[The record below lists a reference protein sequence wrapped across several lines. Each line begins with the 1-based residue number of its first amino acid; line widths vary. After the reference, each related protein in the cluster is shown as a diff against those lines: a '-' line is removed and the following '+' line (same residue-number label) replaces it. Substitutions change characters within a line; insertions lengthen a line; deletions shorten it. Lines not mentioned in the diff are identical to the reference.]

1 VTATIRAA
9 TPDDWPSIWPI
20 IREVAAAGETYTYP
34 RDIDE
39 ALARQIWSAGANGTV
54 LVAAADGGV
63 VGSAKV
69 GPNQMGPGGHV
80 ATASFMVAA
89 SARGLGIG
97 RKLGE
102 AAIDWATT
110 QGFRA
115 MQFNAVVSVNAPAVA
130 LWQSLGFVIVG
141 TVPGA
146 FDHPTAGYVDLLVMH
161 RSLLD
166 G

>member
-1 VTATIRAA
+1 MSVEIRFATA
-9 TPDDWPSIWPI
+9 DDWPAIWPI

-39 ALARQIWSAGANGTV
+39 ALTQQIWSAGATGIV
-54 LVAAADGGV
+54 LVAVADGAV
-63 VGSAKV
+63 VGSAKI
-69 GPNQMGPGGHV
+69 GPNQMGPGSHV
-80 ATASFMVAA
+80 ATASFMIAS

-102 AAIDWATT
+102 AAIDWATA

-115 MQFNAVVSVNAPAVA
+115 IQFNAVVSVNAPAVA
-130 LWQSLGFVIVG
+130 LWQSLGFTIVG

-146 FDHPTAGYVDLLVMH
+146 FDHPTSGYVDLLVMH
-161 RSLLD
+161 RPLVN

>member
-1 VTATIRAA
+1 VSVEIRAA
-9 TPDDWPSIWPI
+9 TPDDWSAIWPI
-20 IREVAAAGETYTYP
+20 IRDVAATGETYTYP

-39 ALARQIWSAGANGTV
+39 ALARQIWSAGATGTV
-54 LVAAADGGV
+54 LVAVTDGAV

-69 GPNQMGPGGHV
+69 GPNQMGPGSHV
-80 ATASFMVAA
+80 ATASFMVAS

-102 AAIDWATT
+102 AAIDWAAA

-115 MQFNAVVSVNAPAVA
+115 MQFNAVVAVNAPAVA
-130 LWQSLGFVIVG
+130 LWQSLGFAIVG

-146 FDHPTAGYVDLLVMH
+146 FDHPGARYVDLLVMH
-161 RSLLD
+161 RPLVN